1 MFKTRICILIC
12 ILKFTTLQT
21 VIAQQSTTSVPLTQ
35 RNVLMHESEEEQAL
49 QSTPVDVFML
59 RHPSFGSFYCGSN
72 GGSITIELDGTS
84 HAEGDIVIMN
94 AGVAVAP
101 AVFEIRCAPFTMIQL
116 FRDSYFM
123 MRSNEGS
130 VLRARIVSTNPTF
143 PLVSPANAAQGF
155 TVTASVRLEL
165 EPGQTLSPGA
175 YTGVFQTTWVTE

>member
-1 MFKTRICILIC
+1 VCILIS
-12 ILKFTTLQT
+12 ILECMVLQN
-21 VIAQQSTTSVPLTQ
+21 VSAQQNASSDKLLKVGILT
-35 RNVLMHESEEEQAL
+35 NEKEEDPVF

-59 RHPSFGSFYCGSN
+59 RHPSFGSFYCGGN
-72 GGSITIELDGTS
+72 GGSITIELDGTCS
-84 HAEGDIVIMN
+84 AEGDIVLMN

-101 AVFEIRCAPFTMIQL
+101 AVFEIKCTPFTMIQL

-130 VLRARIVSTNPTF
+130 VLRARIVATNPAF
-143 PLVSPANAAQGF
+143 PFVSPANAAQGF

-175 YTGVFQTTWVTE
+175 YTGAFQTTWITE

>member
-1 MFKTRICILIC
+1 MV
-12 ILKFTTLQT
+12 LQN
-21 VIAQQSTTSVPLTQ
+21 VSAQQNASSDKLLQVGILT
-35 RNVLMHESEEEQAL
+35 NEKEEDPAF

-59 RHPSFGSFYCGSN
+59 RHPSFGSFYCGGN
-72 GGSITIELDGTS
+72 GGSITIELDGTCS
-84 HAEGDIVIMN
+84 AEGDIVLMN

-101 AVFEIRCAPFTMIQL
+101 AVFEIKCTPFTMIQL

-130 VLRARIVSTNPTF
+130 VLRARIVATNPAF
-143 PLVSPANAAQGF
+143 PFVSPANAAQGF

-175 YTGVFQTTWVTE
+175 YTGAFQTTWITE

>member
-1 MFKTRICILIC
+1 MV
-12 ILKFTTLQT
+12 LQN
-21 VIAQQSTTSVPLTQ
+21 VSAQQNASSDKLLKVGILT
-35 RNVLMHESEEEQAL
+35 NEKEEDPVF

-59 RHPSFGSFYCGSN
+59 RHPSFGSFYCGGN
-72 GGSITIELDGTS
+72 GGSITIELDGTCS
-84 HAEGDIVIMN
+84 AEGDIVLMN

-101 AVFEIRCAPFTMIQL
+101 AVFEIKCTPFTMIQL

-130 VLRARIVSTNPTF
+130 VLRARIVATNPAF
-143 PLVSPANAAQGF
+143 PFVSPANAAQGF

-175 YTGVFQTTWVTE
+175 YTGAFQTTWITE

>member
-1 MFKTRICILIC
+1 M
-12 ILKFTTLQT
+12 T
-21 VIAQQSTTSVPLTQ
+21 VQMISAQQSTKSDKEVRQEFLIGESV
-35 RNVLMHESEEEQAL
+35 EERGL

-59 RHPSFGSFYCGSN
+59 RHPSFGSFYCGGN

-84 HAEGDIVIMN
+84 HAEGDIVLMN

-101 AVFEIRCAPFTMIQL
+101 AVFEIRCSPFTMIQL

-130 VLRARIVSTNPTF
+130 VLRARIVDTNPSF
-143 PLVSPANAAQGF
+143 PFVSPANAAQGF
-155 TVTASVRLEL
+155 TVIASVRLEL

-175 YTGVFQTTWVTE
+175 YTGAFQTTWVTE

>member
-1 MFKTRICILIC
+1 MCILIS
-12 ILKFTTLQT
+12 ILECMVLQN
-21 VIAQQSTTSVPLTQ
+21 VSAQQNASSDKLLKVGILT
-35 RNVLMHESEEEQAL
+35 NEKEEDPVF

-59 RHPSFGSFYCGSN
+59 RHPSFGSFYCGGN
-72 GGSITIELDGTS
+72 GGSITIELDGTCS
-84 HAEGDIVIMN
+84 AEGDIVLMN

-101 AVFEIRCAPFTMIQL
+101 AVFEIKCTPFTMIQL

-130 VLRARIVSTNPTF
+130 VLRARIVATNPAF
-143 PLVSPANAAQGF
+143 PFVSPANAAQGF

-175 YTGVFQTTWVTE
+175 YTGAFQTTWITE